1 MMDDPLKRTAAL
13 RQQSSGRCL
22 RSALRQSRLRRRACR
37 LRLENHQ
44 RGSRRHENHHR
55 ILPHGSHP
63 PHHHGRL
70 RLHRNRR
77 HNPPPPHHPPPPPPP
92 CPAADVMV
100 LSAMKAVPAIKLNI
114 RLIFI
119 FPHSPHSAS

>member
-55 ILPHGSHP
+55 ILTHRNHP
-63 PHHHGRL
+63 PHHHGSL
-70 RLHRNRR
+70 RLHRRR
-77 HNPPPPHHPPPPPPP
+77 HPPPRSPSPPPKPPPPPPP

-100 LSAMKAVPAIKLNI
+100 LSAMQAVPAIKLNI

-119 FPHSPHSAS
+119 FP